1 MPTPILLTSNLTTGL
16 ASVTFVGTL
25 MPIHA
30 SALGQAVSLWLSSEG
45 IVTGILPSGLLG
57 TGQGVGTLV
66 LPLPAIEG
74 TILSALVSSG
84 NVGTQIP
91 LLAKGI
97 ALGLSITPHQVI
109 SPPLPIGSGAFSG
122 IFACG
127 SLHLGLLSQI
137 NTAYASRGMILS
149 PTIAL
154 GLSLGI
160 YQSYLTSI
168 ISGAI
173 IGAPSSGVASAV
185 PFFAKVV

>member
-1 MPTPILLTSNLTTGL
+1 MPSPILLTSNLTTGL
-16 ASVTFVGTL
+16 ASVTFVGTF

-30 SALGQAVSLWLSSEG
+30 SALGQAISLWLSSEG
-45 IVTGILPSGLLG
+45 IVNGILPSGLLG
-57 TGQGVGTLV
+57 AGQGVGTLV

-74 TILSALVSSG
+74 IILGALVSSG
-84 NVGTQIP
+84 NVGTHIP

-109 SPPLPIGSGAFSG
+109 APVVPIGSGAFSG

-127 SLHLGLLSQI
+127 SLHLGLLGQI
-137 NTAYASRGMILS
+137 NIAYASRGMILS

-168 ISGAI
+168 ISGTI

-185 PFFAKVV
+185 PFLAKVV